1 MENMKKGFPK
11 LIGIHGKQSEAFVLD
26 KLIDSGEDSCA
37 KSRIS
42 EGYRWRRNFHISYT
56 YEKKH
61 VKEDWVKS
69 YNVLI

>member
-37 KSRIS
+37 KSKIS
-42 EGYRWRRNFHISYT
+42 EGYQWRRNLHI
-56 YEKKH
+56 
-61 VKEDWVKS
+61 
-69 YNVLI
+69 